1 MEGLVLRL
9 AVQAT
14 TGLGRLEIGG
24 IVRLL
29 FNGSGPGQQSWSPGH
44 ARKNRHTAGWGKMLK
59 VGSPCFCSG
68 FELLPVVFDLILL
81 TREDMVDS

>member
-29 FNGSGPGQQSWSPGH
+29 FDGSGLGQQSWSPGPCKEESTYSRMGQNVEGGLALLLLGLRAL
-44 ARKNRHTAGWGKMLK
+44 ARSL
-59 VGSPCFCSG
+59 
-68 FELLPVVFDLILL
+68 
-81 TREDMVDS
+81 